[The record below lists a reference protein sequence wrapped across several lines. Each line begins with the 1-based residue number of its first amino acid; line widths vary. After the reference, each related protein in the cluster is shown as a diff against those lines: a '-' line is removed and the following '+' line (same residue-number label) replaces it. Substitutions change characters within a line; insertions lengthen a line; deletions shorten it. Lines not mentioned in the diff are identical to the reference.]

1 MSWPTIDNTSA
12 QLFMLILAR
21 TTALFAVFPA
31 LGGSSVPIRIKA
43 AAAPSLTILLY
54 GVVPAPALLPTA
66 ALAQVLL
73 VLRESLVGLLLGSLV
88 HIVFMGAQFAGQ
100 AIGVQMGLAAA
111 SLFDPT
117 TRETV
122 SVSGRF
128 YYLMALLLFLSLNLH
143 HPFIVGLGR
152 SFTLLPPG
160 EAALSGAGF
169 LRWAELSGQVLMLAL
184 RLSMPV
190 LASLLLL
197 DLALGF
203 LGRLVPQ
210 MNIFLVGFPLKIA
223 VGLAVMALGVRVA
236 GPLIERA
243 FSGLHR
249 DFYSLLSWM
258 R

>member
-1 MSWPTIDNTSA
+1 MTWPVIDNTSA
-12 QLFMLILAR
+12 LLFMLVLAR
-21 TTALFAVFPA
+21 TAAFFAVFPA
-31 LGGSSVPIRIKA
+31 LGGAAVPMRIKA
-43 AAAPSLTILLY
+43 GAAACLTVLLF
-54 GVVPAPALLPTA
+54 GVVPAPATLPTA

-73 VLRESLVGLLLGSLV
+73 VLRETLIGLLLGSLV
-88 HIVFMGAQFAGQ
+88 HMVFMGAQFAGQ

-111 SLFDPT
+111 SLFDPS

-128 YYLMALLLFLSLNLH
+128 YYLLALLLFLSLNLH
-143 HPFIVGLGR
+143 HPFLAGLGE
-152 SFTLLPPG
+152 SFTVLPAG
-160 EAALSGAGF
+160 DAQLSAAGF
-169 LRWAELSGQVLMLAL
+169 HRWAALSGQVLVLAL

-190 LASLLLL
+190 LGALLLL

-210 MNIFLVGFPLKIA
+210 MNIFLVGFPLKIG

-236 GPLIERA
+236 GPLMERA
-243 FSGLHR
+243 FSGLLR
-249 DFYSLLSWM
+249 DFYSLMSWM